1 MREGKDERRDEN
13 GGREGERGGRDR
25 VGEGQGGRER
35 EGAKWGGEPV
45 RTFYPGRRPSVITPF
60 LVGKSSSYLVY
71 RVLTLRRHTGAKDQ
85 NS

>member
-1 MREGKDERRDEN
+1 MKKGAGKERERKGGKWGR
-13 GGREGERGGRDR
+13 GREGERK
-25 VGEGQGGRER
+25 GRER
-35 EGAKWGGEPV
+35 EGGEWGGKPV

-71 RVLTLRRHTGAKDQ
+71 RVLTLRRHMGAKDQ